1 MPQAAAY
8 ELRRGAEPDT
18 LFQTLSHGA
27 LAPNTDMD
35 DYLGFTSPNP
45 TRFYEFTLNP
55 NSASIPSEVFRKGPK
70 KSVRFGSLTPA
81 DETT

>member
-1 MPQAAAY
+1 MTPLQKHPVHLLFIASHFIY
-8 ELRRGAEPDT
+8 YSQEPGVRVFFGPF
-18 LFQTLSHGA
+18 LMVH

-55 NSASIPSEVFRKGPK
+55 K
-70 KSVRFGSLTPA
+70 
-81 DETT
+81 